1 MNKIA
6 TTAEKDIRC
15 PRCAAYPLVQSAIEL
30 RPGVEYLTLRCPS
43 CLIVYDAQVPF
54 APVPALS
61 DHSSLPPVAYP
72 S

>member
-15 PRCAAYPLVQSAIEL
+15 PRCAASPLMQSTTEL
-30 RPGVEYLTLRCPS
+30 RPGVQYLTLRCPC

-61 DHSSLPPVAYP
+61 DNPSPPPVAYP
-72 S
+72 N